1 MWVACLQENLS
12 RGLATVGRA
21 VATRATLPV
30 TQNVLLQTDQS
41 RLKITATNLEIAIS
55 TWVGA
60 EVEHEGAVTVPARML
75 TDFVNSLPDER
86 VDIDLSDEPKG
97 ISLKCA
103 NFQARMNGTDAE
115 EFPPIPSVTEGDMA
129 KIPMDALRG
138 ALERV
143 VFAAATEESRPVL
156 TGVKVEL
163 SGDNIVL
170 AAADGFRLAVNRGTL
185 SNPVEN
191 PVGVIIP
198 ARTMNELHRLVGDR
212 DGEIDLTVTEAR
224 SQALFRLDNV
234 EIVSQLVQG
243 TFPDYEKLIPA
254 SYGTRATINLQAFRQ
269 AVRAAS
275 IFARDGSGIIRLVLV
290 PGEDGNPGTMTVSSH
305 AEEMGDNEGRVEVSI
320 EGDESKVAFNSK
332 FLMDVLGVLGGD
344 EVTLET
350 TTPSSP
356 GVLRS
361 GAHEGYVH
369 VVMPMF
375 VQW

>member
-30 TQNVLLQTDQS
+30 TQNVLLQADQS

-60 EVEHEGAVTVPARML
+60 QVEHEGAITVPARML
-75 TDFVNSLPDER
+75 TDFINSLPNER
-86 VDIDLSDEPKG
+86 VDIELTDEPKG
-97 ISLKCA
+97 IRLQCA
-103 NFQARMNGTDAE
+103 NFEARINGTDAE
-115 EFPPIPSVTEGDMA
+115 EFPPIPSVEDGDTA
-129 KIPMDALRG
+129 RIPADALSG

-156 TGVKVEL
+156 TGVKVEI
-163 SGDNIVL
+163 SGSDIAL
-170 AAADGFRLAVNRGTL
+170 AAADGFRLAVDRGQL
-185 SNPVEN
+185 AAPVEN
-191 PVGVIIP
+191 EVDVIVP
-198 ARTMNELHRLVGDR
+198 SRTMNEVHRLIGDQ
-212 DGEIDLTVTEAR
+212 DDDVVLTVTEAK
-224 SQALFRLDNV
+224 SQALFKLENV

-243 TFPDYEKLIPA
+243 TFPDYDKLVPA
-254 SYGTRATINLQAFRQ
+254 SSGTKATVDLQAFRQ
-269 AVRAAS
+269 AARAAS
-275 IFARDGSGIIRLVLV
+275 IFARDGSGIIRLMVAQ
-290 PGEDGNPGTMTVSSH
+290 GEDDGPGKMTISSH
-305 AEEMGDNEGRVEVSI
+305 AEEMGENEGTVEVRV

-332 FLMDVLGVLGGD
+332 FLLDVLGVIGGED
-344 EVTLET
+344 VTLET

-356 GVLRS
+356 GVLRAA
-361 GAHEGYVH
+361 AHEGYIH

>member
-21 VATRATLPV
+21 VASRATLPV
-30 TQNVLLQTDQS
+30 TQNVLLQTDES

-60 EVEHEGAVTVPARML
+60 QVEHEGAITVPARMV
-75 TDFVNSLPDER
+75 TDFVNSLPNEQ
-86 VDIDLSDEPKG
+86 VDIELSEDPKG
-97 ISLKCA
+97 IHLRCA
-103 NFQARMNGTDAE
+103 NFEARMNGTDAD
-115 EFPPIPSVTEGDMA
+115 EFPPIPTVTEGDTA
-129 KIPMDALRG
+129 TIPVATLRG

-156 TGVKVEL
+156 TGVKMEME
-163 SGDNIVL
+163 GDDIVL
-170 AAADGFRLAVNRGTL
+170 AAADGFRLAVNRGKL
-185 SNPVEN
+185 SEPIEG
-191 PVGVIIP
+191 GVDVIVP
-198 ARTMNELHRLVGDR
+198 ARTLNELHRLTGDQ
-212 DGEIDLTVTEAR
+212 DGDVVLTVTEAK
-224 SQALFRLDNV
+224 SQALFKLENV

-243 TFPDYEKLIPA
+243 TFPDYDKLIPA
-254 SYGTRATINLQAFRQ
+254 SFGTKATVGLPEFRQ
-269 AVRAAS
+269 AARAAS
-275 IFARDGSGIIRLVLV
+275 IFARDGSGIIRLMVT
-290 PGEDGNPGTMTVSSH
+290 PGEGDGPGTMTVSSH
-305 AEEMGDNEGRVEVSI
+305 AEEMGENEGTVEVKV

-332 FLMDVLGVLGGD
+332 FLLDVLAVLGGE

-361 GAHEGYVH
+361 AAHEGYIH